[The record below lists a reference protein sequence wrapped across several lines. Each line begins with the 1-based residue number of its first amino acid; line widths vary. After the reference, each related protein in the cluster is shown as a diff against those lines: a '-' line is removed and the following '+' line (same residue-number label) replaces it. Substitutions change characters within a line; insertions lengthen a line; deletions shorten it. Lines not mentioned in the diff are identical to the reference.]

1 MAKYDNIYTQLEE
14 DYGLERLLEQNDI
27 EPWQVVE
34 MLHQRGL
41 LDLDDYWF
49 SVVDT
54 DEED

>member
-1 MAKYDNIYTQLEE
+1 MAKYYNIYTQLEE